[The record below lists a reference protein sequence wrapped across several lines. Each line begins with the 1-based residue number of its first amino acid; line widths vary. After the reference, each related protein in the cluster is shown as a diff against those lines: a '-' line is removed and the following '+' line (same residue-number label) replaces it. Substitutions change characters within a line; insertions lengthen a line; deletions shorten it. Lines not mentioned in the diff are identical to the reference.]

1 MLSAMEIAM
10 FFEPVGQVPET
21 IDEHHKRLG
30 DVMQINT
37 ADGGFPSL
45 EDIDIA
51 ILGVKEDRR
60 SPENEGCAAGA
71 AKVRE
76 ELYQLFPVHEEVKIA
91 DLGDI
96 KKGYAIEDTYFAVSN
111 AVSKLIKEG
120 IIPIIIGGSQ
130 DLTYANYMAYEQLG
144 QIINIVAVDPRFDL
158 GRTEDDLDA
167 NSYLSRIIL
176 HQPNY
181 LFNYTNIGYQSYY
194 VDHKA
199 INLMK
204 NLLFDAYRLGRVRQ
218 NIEEVEPMVRNA
230 DMITVDVSAVRQSD
244 APGNARPSPNGF
256 YGEELCRITRYAG
269 MSDKLTSIGF
279 YEYNPSFD
287 QNGQTAQLI
296 AQMIWYFV
304 EGFYS
309 RASDFPIK
317 NKEDYLKYTVS
328 LKNHSEEIVFYKS
341 KRTDR
346 WWMEVA
352 CPASVRSKYY
362 RHYLVPCSYSDYQVA
377 CSDDIPD
384 RWWQVYQ
391 KFM

>member
-1 MLSAMEIAM
+1 MEIAM
-10 FFEPVGQVPET
+10 FFEPVENTPVL

-30 DVMQINT
+30 DVIRINT
-37 ADGGFPSL
+37 RDGGFPEL
-45 EDIDIA
+45 DGVHIA
-51 ILGVKEDRR
+51 ILGVREDRR
-60 SPENEGCAAGA
+60 SVDNEGCSFAPEQ
-71 AKVRE
+71 VRQQ
-76 ELYQLFPVHEEVKIA
+76 LYRLFPFQDGISVA

-96 KKGYAIEDTYFAVSN
+96 RKGYSVEDTYFALAAAISE
-111 AVSKLIKEG
+111 LIREG
-120 IIPIIIGGSQ
+120 IVPVIIGGSQ

-158 GRTEDDLDA
+158 GRTESELDA
-167 NSYLSRIIL
+167 ASYLSRIIL

-199 INLMK
+199 VSLMK
-204 NLLFDAYRLGRVRQ
+204 NLLFDAYRLGRVRA
-218 NIEEVEPMVRNA
+218 NLEEVEPMVRNA
-230 DMITVDVSAVRQSD
+230 DMITVDISSVRQSD
-244 APGNARPSPNGF
+244 APGHKNASPNGF
-256 YGEELCRITRYAG
+256 YGEELCRIARYAG

-279 YEYNPSFD
+279 YEYNPTYD
-287 QNGQTAQLI
+287 PNGQTAQLI
-296 AQMIWYFV
+296 AQMIWYFI

-309 RASDFPIK
+309 RAKDFPIK

-328 LKNHSEEIVFYKS
+328 IRNHQDEIVFFKS

-362 RHYLVPCSYSDYQVA
+362 RHYLVPCSYTDYQTA
-377 CSDDIPD
+377 CNDDVPD

>member
-1 MLSAMEIAM
+1 M
-10 FFEPVGQVPET
+10 FFEPVESIPET

-30 DVMQINT
+30 DIMRVHT
-37 ADGGFPSL
+37 CDGGFP
-45 EDIDIA
+45 DMDGVHMA
-51 ILGVKEDRR
+51 ILGVMEDRR
-60 SPENEGCAAGA
+60 SLDNEGCAFGPG
-71 AKVRE
+71 KVRE
-76 ELYQLFPVHEEVKIA
+76 QLYKLFPTHDKVVLA

-96 KKGYAIEDTYFAVSN
+96 RRGYAIEDTYFAVAS
-111 AVSKLIKEG
+111 AVSQLIKRG
-120 IIPIIIGGSQ
+120 IIPIIIGGGQ

-158 GRTEDDLDA
+158 GKTEDELDA

-199 INLMK
+199 VSLMK
-204 NLLFDAYRLGRVRQ
+204 NLLFDAYRLGRVRA
-218 NIEEVEPMVRNA
+218 NLEEVEPMVRNA
-230 DMITVDVSAVRQSD
+230 DMISIDIAALRQSD
-244 APGNARPSPNGF
+244 APGHGNASPNGF
-256 YGEELCRITRYAG
+256 YGEELCQITRYAG

-279 YEYNPSFD
+279 YEYNPAYD
-287 QNGQTAQLI
+287 KNGQTAQLI

-304 EGFYS
+304 EGYYS
-309 RASDFPIK
+309 RAKDFPIK

-328 LKNHSEEIVFYKS
+328 IKNHQDAIVFFKS
-341 KRTDR
+341 KRSDR

-352 CPASVRSKYY
+352 CPANVQSKYY
-362 RHYLVPCSYSDYQVA
+362 RHYLVPCSYTDYQTA
-377 CSDDIPD
+377 CTDDVPD